1 MKSYIRD
8 WFNEI
13 LRERGRCFQLLNF
26 IMKISQS
33 FLFRCKSNLR
43 DPVVDYI
50 LILVVLI
57 LFLQSVAIVWLMLEY
72 FDRLRISLLD
82 LHTSLR
88 PVTLLKMT
96 LRHSCFPV
104 NSAKFI
110 ITFSLQNTPG
120 RLFGLCDIVLY
131 QHFFPFFILHI

>member
-1 MKSYIRD
+1 MKPYIRE

-33 FLFRCKSNLR
+33 FLFRSKSNLR

-57 LFLQSVAIVWLMLEY
+57 LFLQSVAIVWLMFEY

-96 LRHSCFPV
+96 LRHRCFPV

-110 ITFSLQNTPG
+110 ITLSLQNTSG
-120 RLFGLCDIVLY
+120 RLFDLCDIVLY